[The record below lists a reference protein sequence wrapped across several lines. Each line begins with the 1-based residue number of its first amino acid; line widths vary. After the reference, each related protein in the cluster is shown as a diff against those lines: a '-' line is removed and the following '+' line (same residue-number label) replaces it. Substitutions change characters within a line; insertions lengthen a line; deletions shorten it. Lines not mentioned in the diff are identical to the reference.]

1 MVGGGLAVWADVTL
15 LSPGWL
21 LLLPLTIFMAHRW
34 GDRVQAFFAPMPS
47 IQVRHPLADRL
58 HSVSVCRTGPPLHV
72 RIVVGFSLS
81 LMLFAMAQPVRLGAS
96 LNDETLPVD
105 LVIMVDT
112 SVTMTLKDYVVEGQ
126 AVDRFTI
133 ARIILERFL
142 TEFEGRSVAIVV
154 LGQPSAIWLPLTAE
168 LDLARHLVGRLR
180 LSLGGRHAAL
190 GDALVEVAE
199 QFSDEHVHMTGRM
212 VLLLTDGVL
221 PSGSVSP
228 IEGGR
233 RLAQSGMKLMA
244 LGIGAMI
251 DPAADPV
258 ADQQVMRLIYE
269 PLDMQLLKDIVQP
282 SEGVAHHAATVEQ
295 AVAALHTQIRK
306 MGAEVVHVANT
317 NRQQIPLYPW
327 LLIPA
332 LLLLLGLPLFA
343 MRSRT
348 TGEYG

>member
-1 MVGGGLAVWADVTL
+1 MWADMAL

-21 LLLPLTIFMAHRW
+21 LLLPVTIFVAHRW
-34 GDRVQAFFAPMPS
+34 GDRVQSIFTPMPS
-47 IQVRHPLADRL
+47 VQVRHPLADRL
-58 HSVSVCRTGPPLHV
+58 HGVSTCHTAPPLYI
-72 RIVVGFSLS
+72 RTIVGFSLS
-81 LMLFAMAQPVRLGAS
+81 LMLLAMAQPVRLGAS

-112 SVTMTLKDYVVEGQ
+112 SVTMSLKDYEVGGQ
-126 AVDRFTI
+126 AVDRLTI
-133 ARIILERFL
+133 ARTILERFL
-142 TEFEGRSVAIVV
+142 DEFEGRSVAIVV

-168 LDLARHLVGRLR
+168 LELARHLVGRLR

-199 QFSDEHVHMTGRM
+199 QFSDQPGRM

-244 LGIGAMI
+244 LGIGAM
-251 DPAADPV
+251 ADQA

-282 SEGVAHHAATVEQ
+282 GGGAAHHAVTVEQ
-295 AVAALHTQIRK
+295 AVAATHTQIRN
-306 MGAEVVHVANT
+306 MGKEVVHAADAE
-317 NRQQIPLYPW
+317 RRQIPLYPW
-327 LLIPA
+327 LLTPA
-332 LLLLLGLPLFA
+332 LLLLLGLPLLT
-343 MRSRT
+343 MRSGHSR
-348 TGEYG
+348 